1 MTRTP
6 HESATWGAG
15 LGLRSKVKR
24 SLTTAVLAALCLG
37 IVAAQQAAV
46 SRPVHLDAI
55 PTAGGPWLD
64 RFNAWRASVGLPNL
78 TEDATYSSGDAAHA
92 YYMVKSGN
100 VTHSE
105 DPASPYY
112 TAAGNTAA
120 QNSNI
125 FVSSST
131 ATTDS
136 QSIDWWM
143 AAPFHAMAMMDPRL
157 SVTGFGSYRDS
168 ATSPWRMGAA
178 VNTGQGNSQ
187 ALGMYTVPTFFPGNG
202 STEPLTAYS
211 GNESPNPQVACPGY
225 SGLPLFIEIGGNVD
239 TTAGA
244 HTLTTNG
251 TPINTCAIDSANPT
265 YTSYLKWRGGVILM
279 PQSALVSGST
289 YVVTLTVNLVPY
301 TWTFTVGSALTPAS
315 SQAVVNVSPSSGPS
329 TGGTSVTLTGK
340 GFSNGLTAVTFGA
353 TAAASFSVMS
363 DTTVTAMSP
372 AHTVSTT
379 DVTVTTAS
387 GTSGSSPLDQFTFTG
402 LTSYFH
408 WFDLASPG
416 MVNDNIHLLNTSASA
431 ANVTVTM
438 PGAAGINVV
447 IPAGAQTHVTFGRG
461 HIGGPVVVNA
471 DQQVIASQRVQF
483 QQTFNEVWAKSASQA
498 ATTSYINWYDK
509 ASPGMLNDNIHV
521 LNPGGTAA
529 SVTVSLPGAPSQTLN
544 VAPGAEAYTT
554 FPQGTMG
561 GPVTV
566 TSTQPVL
573 ASQRVQF
580 QQSFNEVWAQSASQA
595 ASTSYINWF
604 DKASSG
610 MLNDNIHVLNPGAA
624 PASVT
629 VSLPGAPSQTLSVAA
644 GGEGYATFPKGT
656 IGGPVTV
663 TSVQPVLASQR
674 VQFQQT
680 FSEVWA
686 QSSSQAATTSH
697 IIWYDK
703 ASPGMFNDNIH
714 VLNPGTTAA
723 TVTVSLPGAATQTL
737 TVQAGGEAYATF
749 PQGTMGGPVTVT
761 SSQAVLAS
769 QRVQCYSSF
778 NEIWAT

>member
-1 MTRTP
+1 
-6 HESATWGAG
+6 
-15 LGLRSKVKR
+15 
-24 SLTTAVLAALCLG
+24 
-37 IVAAQQAAV
+37 
-46 SRPVHLDAI
+46 
-55 PTAGGPWLD
+55 
-64 RFNAWRASVGLPNL
+64 
-78 TEDATYSSGDAAHA
+78 
-92 YYMVKSGN
+92 
-100 VTHSE
+100 
-105 DPASPYY
+105 
-112 TAAGNTAA
+112 
-120 QNSNI
+120 
-125 FVSSST
+125 
-131 ATTDS
+131 
-136 QSIDWWM
+136 
-143 AAPFHAMAMMDPRL
+143 
-157 SVTGFGSYRDS
+157 
-168 ATSPWRMGAA
+168 
-178 VNTGQGNSQ
+178 
-187 ALGMYTVPTFFPGNG
+187 
-202 STEPLTAYS
+202 
-211 GNESPNPQVACPGY
+211 
-225 SGLPLFIEIGGNVD
+225 
-239 TTAGA
+239 
-244 HTLTTNG
+244 
-251 TPINTCAIDSANPT
+251 
-265 YTSYLKWRGGVILM
+265 M

-301 TWTFTVGSALTPAS
+301 TWSFTVGSALTPAS

-402 LTSYFH
+402 LTSYIH
-408 WFDLASPG
+408 W
-416 MVNDNIHLLNTSASA
+416 H
-431 ANVTVTM
+431 
-438 PGAAGINVV
+438 
-447 IPAGAQTHVTFGRG
+447 
-461 HIGGPVVVNA
+461 
-471 DQQVIASQRVQF
+471 DQ
-483 QQTFNEVWAKSASQA
+483 
-498 ATTSYINWYDK
+498 

-529 SVTVSLPGAPSQTLN
+529 SVTVSLPGASSQTLN
-544 VAPGAEAYTT
+544 VAPGAESYTT

-697 IIWYDK
+697 ILWYDK

-778 NEIWAT
+778 NEIWAS